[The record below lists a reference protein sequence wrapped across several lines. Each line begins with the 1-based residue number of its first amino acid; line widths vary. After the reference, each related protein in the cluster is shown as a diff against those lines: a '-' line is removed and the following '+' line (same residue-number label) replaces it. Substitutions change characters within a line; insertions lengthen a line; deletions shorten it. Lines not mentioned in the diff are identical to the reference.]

1 MAEIETKTEYRGL
14 SEIADRFGK
23 SVDFVRNLIHDKIN
37 PLPAVEVGR
46 EWWITEEAIQHWLN
60 RKILTRVK

>member
-1 MAEIETKTEYRGL
+1 MIEEKKEYRGL
-14 SEIADRFGK
+14 KAIAARFGK
-23 SVDFVRNLIHDKIN
+23 SVDFVRELIQDKNN

-60 RKILTRVK
+60 RKIIPVK

>member
-23 SVDFVRNLIHDKIN
+23 SVDFVRDLIHDKIN
-37 PLPAVEVGR
+37 PLPR
-46 EWWITEEAIQHWLN
+46 
-60 RKILTRVK
+60 